1 MVLGL
6 AIVINIGFLTKK
18 SRTVCRTVFS
28 GSGVKSGKTGMY
40 GHNIWD
46 AWKP

>member
-1 MVLGL
+1 MG
-6 AIVINIGFLTKK
+6 NIKAQIDFLNKK
-18 SRTVCRTVFS
+18 SRTVCRTVFF
-28 GSGVKSGKTGMY
+28 GSVVKSGKTGIY